1 MAVLGKAGCN
11 AGICHGNK
19 NGKGGFK
26 LSLRGQDPGL
36 DYSTLTRDLFGLRA
50 NLLEPEQS
58 LILLKP
64 TGQMAHDGGLRFKKA
79 SEEYRILQRWLAAGM
94 PNDPA
99 SSPTLQRLAVTPA
112 ETVMIAPAME

>member
-1 MAVLGKAGCN
+1 MKNLLGYFAAPLLFFLGGLNFATAEPVATAPRPPPTQISFCNEVMAVLSKGGCSAGT
-11 AGICHGNK
+11 CHGNK

-26 LSLRGQDPGL
+26 LSLRGQDPDL

-64 TGQMAHDGGLRFKKA
+64 TTQMAHEG
-79 SEEYRILQRWLAAGM
+79 
-94 PNDPA
+94 
-99 SSPTLQRLAVTPA
+99 
-112 ETVMIAPAME
+112 